1 VEPDVL
7 AGHVR
12 HRPYGVYP
20 YGNYAEPDNFLI
32 DFLPRGTTISTDRPP
47 KELVLGVQHSGSSK
61 AYPFGV
67 LDETGIANND
77 TVGDLPVLVTYL
89 ASEQTAMAF
98 DRRVNGQELTFA
110 VADPVALTL
119 QDEETGSVWN
129 ITGEAISGPLAG
141 ERLRQLVDAYVVFWF
156 AWSVYYP
163 NTDLF
168 S

>member
-1 VEPDVL
+1 
-7 AGHVR
+7 
-12 HRPYGVYP
+12 
-20 YGNYAEPDNFLI
+20 
-32 DFLPRGTTISTDRPP
+32 
-47 KELVLGVQHSGSSK
+47 
-61 AYPFGV
+61 
-67 LDETGIANND
+67 
-77 TVGDLPVLVTYL
+77 
-89 ASEQTAMAF
+89 MAF

-110 VADPVALTL
+110 VADPVAFPL